1 MYRRVAG
8 WICLF
13 LLYTAVAGEPG
24 TPLSRILSLY
34 RQSDKLFHLPN
45 ATPGE
50 DSTALTGFT
59 TVLGEL
65 EKIGNFTGKDTL
77 LFQSWL
83 KKAILLDSKADYKAA
98 KDAYRRALDFHSKKD
113 SLLFLTYI
121 NTGGSYYNL
130 NHFDSANYFL
140 LRADSITGEFRG
152 HEDEVRLY
160 NTLGVLYFDNGNY
173 RQGKNYFNRALEI
186 VAGKKPFD
194 TASATSLQN
203 NIAASFYHLGLYEE
217 ALSIYKKLLSY
228 HIYSNYI
235 YINMGNAYTGLDKYK
250 EAMAHF
256 RNVDEKEIPDVLN
269 EMAYAQLKLNRH
281 DSCAWFLDRL
291 LAKSRDKTIAPNDL
305 DLGTNHMYRADL
317 LTEQQEYMPALTSLQ
332 QAIILFS
339 RHFSNADIYSNPATF
354 MGAFA
359 YYRLFDALLKKAEVF
374 MLLYRTSPG
383 KETYLKASFDAYQ
396 SALSLLRFIEKSY
409 DTDDA
414 KLFLKKRS
422 GQAYEGALSAC
433 LELSGLHPE
442 KDYAIQAFMIGEKS
456 KASIITANLE
466 ENTFAHAP
474 GVDPALLQN
483 ERNIKY
489 NIARL
494 NVRSEGTA
502 DKKELEALDKEK
514 TGYEIM
520 LSRLQKQLEQNGA
533 YYRLKYE
540 DTGPDVGELQR
551 QLKSRQALISFYAA
565 GNVLHVF
572 IVTSGNFNY
581 TRIDSLSRLKKDAEA
596 WLNALKTTENGKKF
610 KAGNTGEDL
619 YQALIKPIQQ
629 QAGAKN
635 EWIIIP
641 DGFLYFLP
649 FESLPAGDGAKTLLE
664 TTTIS
669 YRLSSRLLT
678 SPAAGTASAE
688 PIRILSFAPFA
699 GGGQGSLFPALPAS
713 GEEIA
718 GLQGA
723 QYMNDKATKTQFL
736 KEIDKYP
743 IVHLATHAIS
753 SPINAASSYIAFFP
767 VKHTPIEDCLYL
779 EELYGLN
786 MNATRLVIIS
796 ACETG
801 QGELAAREGVIS
813 LSRAFAY
820 AGCASTINSL
830 WKADD
835 KATSF
840 ILQRFY
846 IHLQKGFSKAK
857 ALQQAKLDYLSSDA
871 INKSPAFWAHLVL
884 MGDTM
889 PVYTRR
895 VSFLWALL
903 LIPVGTI
910 VVWGIKRKRKSRRF
924 SGTDDRI

>member
-8 WICLF
+8 WVCLF

-34 RQSDKLFHLPN
+34 RQSDRLFHLSN
-45 ATPGE
+45 STPVM
-50 DSTALTGFT
+50 DSTALAGFST
-59 TVLGEL
+59 IIGEL
-65 EKIGNFTGKDTL
+65 EKTGDFTGRDTL

-83 KKAILLDSKADYKAA
+83 KKAILLDSRSDYKAA
-98 KDAYRRALDFHSKKD
+98 KDAYRRALGFHNKKD

-121 NTGGSYYNL
+121 NIGGTYYNL
-130 NHFDSANYFL
+130 NHFDSADYFL

-152 HEDEVRLY
+152 QEDEVRLY

-173 RQGKNYFNRALEI
+173 RQSKNYFNQALEI
-186 VAGKKPFD
+186 VEGKKPFD

-203 NIAASFYHLGLYEE
+203 NIAASFYHIGSYEE
-217 ALSIYKKLLSY
+217 ALTIYKKLLSY
-228 HIYSNYI
+228 HVYGSYVH
-235 YINMGNAYTGLDKYK
+235 INMGNAYIGLDKYK
-250 EAMAHF
+250 EALACF
-256 RNVDEKEIPDVLN
+256 RKVDVKKIPDVLN
-269 EMAYAQLKLNRH
+269 EMAYAQLKLNRP

-291 LAKSRDKTIAPNDL
+291 LAKYRDKTISPNEL
-305 DLGTNHMYRADL
+305 DLGVNHVYRAGL
-317 LTEQQEYMPALTSLQ
+317 LTEQKEYMPALTSLQ
-332 QAIILFS
+332 QAIIIFS
-339 RHFSNADIYSNPATF
+339 RHFSNADIYRNPTSF
-354 MGAFA
+354 LGTFA

-374 MLLYRTSPG
+374 MLLYKTSPDKG
-383 KETYLKASFDAYQ
+383 SYLEAAYDTYQ

-414 KLFLKKRS
+414 KLFLKKKS

-433 LELSGLHPE
+433 LELSKGHPE
-442 KDYAIQAFMIGEKS
+442 KDYVRQAFMISEKS
-456 KASIITANLE
+456 KASVITANLE
-466 ENTFAHAP
+466 ENTFARAP
-474 GVDPALLQN
+474 GLDPTLLQN

-494 NVRSEGTA
+494 NVRSEETS

-514 TGYEIM
+514 TDYEVA
-520 LSRLQKQLEQNGA
+520 LSRLQKQLEQNGT

-540 DTGPDVGELQR
+540 DSGQDVGELQR
-551 QLKSRQALISFYAA
+551 RLENNQALISFYAA
-565 GNVLHVF
+565 GNALHAF
-572 IVTSGNFNY
+572 IVTKRDFRHI
-581 TRIDSLSRLKKDAEA
+581 RIDSLSRLEQDAEA
-596 WLNALKTTENGKKF
+596 WLDALKTTENGRKF
-610 KAGNTGEDL
+610 KAGNIGERL
-619 YQALIKPIQQ
+619 YQTLIKPIQQ
-629 QAGAKN
+629 QTGSKD

-641 DGFLYFLP
+641 DGFLFFLP
-649 FESLPAGDGAKTLLE
+649 FESLPAGDGTKTLLE

-669 YRLSSRLLT
+669 YRLSSRMLT
-678 SPAAGTASAE
+678 SPAGAASSS

-699 GGGQGSLFPALPAS
+699 SGGQGSAFPALPAS

-718 GLQGA
+718 DLPGA
-723 QYMNDKATKTQFL
+723 RYLNGKATKTQFL
-736 KEIDKYP
+736 KEINKYP

-753 SPINAASSYIAFFP
+753 SPVNAAGSFIAFFP
-767 VKHTPIEDCLYL
+767 VKHAPIEDCLYL
-779 EELYGLN
+779 EELYGLD

-801 QGELAAREGVIS
+801 QGELVAKEGVIS

-835 KATSF
+835 KATSY

-846 IHLQKGFSKAK
+846 IHLQKGYSKAK

-871 INKSPAFWAHLVL
+871 LNKSPAFWAHLIL
-884 MGDTM
+884 MGDTA
-889 PVYTRR
+889 PVYTQRM
-895 VSFLWALL
+895 SFLWTLL
-903 LIPVGTI
+903 LVPVGAI
-910 VVWGIKRKRKSRRF
+910 VVWGMKKKRKSRR
-924 SGTDDRI
+924 SQGRND